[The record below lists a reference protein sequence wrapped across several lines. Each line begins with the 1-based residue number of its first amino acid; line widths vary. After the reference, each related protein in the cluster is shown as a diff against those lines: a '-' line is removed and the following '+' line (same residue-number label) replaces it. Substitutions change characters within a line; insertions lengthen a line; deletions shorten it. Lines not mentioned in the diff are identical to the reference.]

1 MAIGLKERREIGKYQ
16 GRLVEDAEKL
26 VKQAESIWNELD
38 DSQLRNVAG
47 VATSTMCVPVVTNF
61 IKYQM
66 GRQKKKWNHNKF
78 GLNVIEKMNGLEKK
92 ARSISKSGEN
102 LDEIWIELCRSF
114 WGYVIRYMK
123 YRREEKKE
131 NDDV

>member
-16 GRLVEDAEKL
+16 GSLVEEAEKL
-26 VKQAESIWNELD
+26 VDQAEPIWTKLEE
-38 DSQLRNVAG
+38 SQLRNVAG
-47 VATSTMCVPVVTNF
+47 VAASAMCVPVVTNF

-66 GRQKKKWNHNKF
+66 GRQKNWKYKDF
-78 GLNVIEKMNGLEKK
+78 GVKVINEMDAFEKV
-92 ARSISKSGEN
+92 ARRFSASQEN
-102 LDEIWIELCRSF
+102 QDEIWIELCRSF

-131 NDDV
+131 NDHV